1 MPTIT
6 VRRLEY
12 NGLKAELTREDGI
25 VILSCDGCAR
35 ESNGLGGTGGLTSLA
50 DKLVADGF
58 NVVRRELLPVAC
70 SPEHLRVRLHNEDT
84 RKLRE
89 GADVIIPLSC
99 RAGASRATELLPGIE
114 ILRVTETLGRG
125 TYSPETCARL
135 TEPGQGVEI
144 EIDDVEGILVADAA
158 ARLGLYAGSF

>member
-35 ESNGLGGTGGLTSLA
+35 ESNGLGGAGGLASLA
-50 DKLVADGF
+50 DKLIADGF
-58 NVVRRELLPVAC
+58 NVVHRELLLVAC
-70 SPEHLRVRLHNEDT
+70 SALHIRVRLRDEDT
-84 RKLRE
+84 QRVLER
-89 GADVIIPLSC
+89 ADVVIPLSC
-99 RAGASRATELLPGIE
+99 SAGVDRANE
-114 ILRVTETLGRG
+114 ILPNLRILKVTETLGRG
-125 TYSPETCARL
+125 THSPETGARL

-144 EIDDVEGILVADAA
+144 EIDDAEGIPIAEAA